1 VRLGRESFRF
11 AWHEGHCKFS
21 VRANTRTSG
30 TFPKH
35 NGQAR
40 FHMVVKF
47 VSFFLRH
54 LGMPRPE
61 RSRAD
66 TVPCRYSSRRI
77 VAAHLANRAKQG
89 RSQRP
94 QHPERSPI
102 RARVASV
109 KRVLVIQ
116 LDHDLGSFARVR
128 PLWGAS
134 STATFGESQRILAW
148 FGVPKRRCGAG
159 NAGERRLLGNPGP
172 LPTVVFAAP

>member
-1 VRLGRESFRF
+1 
-11 AWHEGHCKFS
+11 
-21 VRANTRTSG
+21 
-30 TFPKH
+30 
-35 NGQAR
+35 
-40 FHMVVKF
+40 MVVKF

-54 LGMPRPE
+54 RGMPRPE

-77 VAAHLANRAKQG
+77 VAAHLAKWGQIGPLVA
-89 RSQRP
+89 P

-116 LDHDLGSFARVR
+116 LDHDLDSFLARAR

-134 STATFGESQRILAW
+134 SATTFGESQGFWPGSECQKQKEDTGREVRESGGSSEIPACPRSFLLRLDF
-148 FGVPKRRCGAG
+148 FGWHDTVCLFGRSKPRSHPCS
-159 NAGERRLLGNPGP
+159 GESP
-172 LPTVVFAAP
+172 L